1 MLADCIRYLL
11 IRTSINGIA
20 GNYVPKLVA
29 QAVKTR
35 YWTVQ
40 RALSVAEK
48 IPDEAKR
55 VEMWTAILGIDQL
68 SEEQQREAQVL
79 GWQAALALPD
89 AEQRAGALAALAP
102 QLTSER
108 RRQVLERALE
118 ATLALPDAGQR
129 AKALAAL
136 APQLTGELLER
147 ALEATLALPVDWV
160 KRAEALAAL
169 APQLTSER
177 RHRVLKRALEAALA
191 LPNWA
196 GRRAKALAALAPRLT
211 GELLERALEAALALP
226 DAGQRAKALAALAPR
241 LTGEPLERALKAA
254 LALPEDWDGRR
265 ARALTVFLPLRLD
278 QTLLLRSIRQTMVD
292 NSWSIQHLSRGDVLS
307 RYFIKEVFA
316 PPVFSSQTLG
326 VIASHVIEICEEWRW
341 L

>member
-196 GRRAKALAALAPRLT
+196 GRRAKALAALAAAGASAGSCP
-211 GELLERALEAALALP
+211 GPAGCRAASK
-226 DAGQRAKALAALAPR
+226 GI
-241 LTGEPLERALKAA
+241 
-254 LALPEDWDGRR
+254 GRSGSPTDR
-265 ARALTVFLPLRLD
+265 
-278 QTLLLRSIRQTMVD
+278 
-292 NSWSIQHLSRGDVLS
+292 
-307 RYFIKEVFA
+307 
-316 PPVFSSQTLG
+316 
-326 VIASHVIEICEEWRW
+326 
-341 L
+341 

>member
-147 ALEATLALPVDWV
+147 ALEATLALPVDW
-160 KRAEALAAL
+160 
-169 APQLTSER
+169 
-177 RHRVLKRALEAALA
+177 
-191 LPNWA
+191 
-196 GRRAKALAALAPRLT
+196 
-211 GELLERALEAALALP
+211 
-226 DAGQRAKALAALAPR
+226 
-241 LTGEPLERALKAA
+241 
-254 LALPEDWDGRR
+254 DGRR